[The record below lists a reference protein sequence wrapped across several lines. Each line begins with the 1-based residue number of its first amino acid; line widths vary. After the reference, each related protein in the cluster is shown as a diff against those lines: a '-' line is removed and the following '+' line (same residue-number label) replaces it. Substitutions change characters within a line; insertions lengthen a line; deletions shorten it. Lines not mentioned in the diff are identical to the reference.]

1 MKKIFAL
8 FTAAALI
15 LAGCSDLNVHSN
27 ENQVINIQ
35 NKAWVCFNLKG
46 DARTILPSNID
57 KEDYT
62 YQLFAQKEGEENKLL
77 GTYTGYTV
85 LKQAFSSKIEIFP
98 GNYTF
103 TLKANTELGTALIAE
118 TQKQVT
124 TGENTVSFAFEKVAA
139 GTGNLEVE
147 FVIPLDGA
155 EKVTAQLCTLAG
167 TTIEGYSEEEL
178 ELTDTAENSKVVYK
192 KQNVPCGDYVVKFF
206 VYLNASDTEW
216 IDVKTEVVKV
226 AVSNQTN
233 GQLKLDGINEYFTI
247 EYELNGGEWADGF
260 TPVTKLNKKQAV
272 ILPVT
277 SDLKINKGVP
287 FYEWY
292 DNEGFLGEP
301 VTIID
306 AGATENKKYYAKYAI
321 ACEVSELTSKLQNVT
336 ADRCTVV
343 ITDQIPSCSEIANV
357 IKSSS
362 IKVDLNLSKCTQL
375 TLIGDSAFS
384 GCSRL
389 TSVTIPDSVTS
400 IGEYA
405 FVGCS
410 VLTSVT
416 IPDSVTSIGDF
427 AFDGCSG
434 LTSVTIPDS
443 VTSIGDYAFNGCS
456 NLKDIYISNVETWC
470 KISGL
475 KNLMYY
481 GTFNKNLYLNGTL
494 INDLVIPDGVTSI
507 GDYAFRGCSGLT
519 SVTIPD
525 SVTSIGDYAF
535 SGCSGLTSVTIPDS
549 VIYIGYSAFYGC
561 SGLTSVTIPDGVTS
575 IDYYAFEGCSG
586 LTSVTIP
593 NSVTSIGECAFGG
606 CSGLTSVTIPDS
618 VTSIGKCAFYSCSKL
633 KDIYI
638 SNVETF
644 CKISGLKNLMLYG
657 TSNKNLYLNGTLITD
672 LVIPDGISSIG
683 DNAFDG
689 CSGLTSVTIPDSVTS
704 IGDWAFSEV
713 PHIYYTG
720 SATGA
725 PWGAD
730 CIN

>member
-15 LAGCSDLNVHSN
+15 LAGCSDLNVHSD
-27 ENQVINIQ
+27 ENQVINTQ
-35 NKAWVCFNLKG
+35 NKAWVCFNLGG

-62 YQLFAQKEGEENKLL
+62 YQLFAQKEGEEDKLL

-124 TGENTVSFAFEKVAA
+124 TGANTVSFAFEKVAA

-343 ITDQIPSCSEIANV
+343 ITDQIQRFLEIARV
-357 IKSSS
+357 IRASS

-375 TLIGDSAFS
+375 TRIGSRAFN
-384 GCSRL
+384 GCSGL
-389 TSVTIPDSVTS
+389 TSVTIPDGVTS
-400 IGEYA
+400 IGDYA
-405 FVGCS
+405 FTDCS
-410 VLTSVT
+410 GLTSVT
-416 IPDSVTSIGDF
+416 IPNSVTSIGSY
-427 AFDGCSG
+427 AFCDCSG

-443 VTSIGDYAFNGCS
+443 VTSIGDYAFKG
-456 NLKDIYISNVETWC
+456 
-470 KISGL
+470 
-475 KNLMYY
+475 
-481 GTFNKNLYLNGTL
+481 
-494 INDLVIPDGVTSI
+494 
-507 GDYAFRGCSGLT
+507 
-519 SVTIPD
+519 
-525 SVTSIGDYAF
+525 
-535 SGCSGLTSVTIPDS
+535 
-549 VIYIGYSAFYGC
+549 
-561 SGLTSVTIPDGVTS
+561 
-575 IDYYAFEGCSG
+575 
-586 LTSVTIP
+586 
-593 NSVTSIGECAFGG
+593 
-606 CSGLTSVTIPDS
+606 
-618 VTSIGKCAFYSCSKL
+618 
-633 KDIYI
+633 
-638 SNVETF
+638 
-644 CKISGLKNLMLYG
+644 
-657 TSNKNLYLNGTLITD
+657 
-672 LVIPDGISSIG
+672 
-683 DNAFDG
+683 
-689 CSGLTSVTIPDSVTS
+689 
-704 IGDWAFSEV
+704 V
-713 PHIYYTG
+713 PHIYYKYNG
-720 SATGA
+720 MVFGA
-725 PWGAD
+725 PWGAEA
-730 CIN
+730 IN